1 MKFECFGVKSDAA
14 LWKQI
19 DGRRDKTLWRDL
31 SFGSRKEGDFGDGI
45 DTRSENSADLGEEVI
60 YLDDIEEFVSPVI
73 KGGGLQDQRFFVF
86 RSFGSEN
93 EDETEL
99 GNSRKSRRKRSRRRS
114 LIRRSSGAAYDDESD
129 DDEISPQIRRK
140 SHHQRVRSALSS
152 QPQPRFFSVRE
163 ANGVEKAGEF
173 SSSRHL
179 EKDDVA
185 GKLALPSR
193 AITMPCV
200 RNREGDATET
210 ENINRSNSYPF
221 SQSYDDYSP
230 CRHIH
235 PKLPDYD
242 ELAAKFME
250 LKRAN
255 IEKKLDIKI

>member
-1 MKFECFGVKSDAA
+1 MKYDVA

-19 DGRRDKTLWRDL
+19 DGRRDKTYWRDL
-31 SFGSRKEGDFGDGI
+31 SFGSRKEADFGD
-45 DTRSENSADLGEEVI
+45 TFSENSANLGEEVI

-73 KGGGLQDQRFFVF
+73 KDGGVQDQRFFVF
-86 RSFGSEN
+86 RSFGSEDG
-93 EDETEL
+93 DETESKNL
-99 GNSRKSRRKRSRRRS
+99 RKSRRKRSRRRS
-114 LIRRSSGAAYDDESD
+114 LNGQSSGDDEMW
-129 DDEISPQIRRK
+129 PQIRRK
-140 SHHQRVRSALSS
+140 SHHQRVRSAISS
-152 QPQPRFFSVRE
+152 QPQPRFFS
-163 ANGVEKAGEF
+163 
-173 SSSRHL
+173 SSHHL

-185 GKLALPSR
+185 GKLTLPTR
-193 AITMPCV
+193 AITMPCE
-200 RNREGDATET
+200 RSREGNATET